1 LADGDPAAGFYMSL
15 QLYIAFVIAATALV
29 AAPGPNVALI
39 VANSVAHGARFGL
52 MTVAGT
58 ASAIAIQLVLTVLGA
73 STLLAAM
80 ANWFSILRWIGVAYL
95 VWLGIRAW
103 TSAPAPLPSD
113 QPPRNRARK
122 IWLRGFVVSISNPK
136 TLLFFG
142 AFLPQFVTP
151 GPDITQQLAIL
162 AATFFVIST
171 IGDSLW
177 ALFAGPLARM
187 LKLDGRLRNRLTGGL
202 LMGAGVGLALARR
215 P

>member
-1 LADGDPAAGFYMSL
+1 MSGE
-15 QLYIAFVIAATALV
+15 LYIGFVLAATALI
-29 AAPGPNVALI
+29 ATPGPNVALI

-58 ASAIAIQLVLTVLGA
+58 SSAMILQLALTVAGASA
-73 STLLAAM
+73 LLAFM
-80 ANWFSILRWIGVAYL
+80 ADWFAVLRWIGVGYL
-95 VWLGIRAW
+95 LWLGLRAW
-103 TSAPAPLPSD
+103 RAAPANLAATGAE
-113 QPPRNRARK
+113 PRWLRD
-122 IWLRGFVVSISNPK
+122 IWLRGFAISLSNPK

-151 GPDITQQLAIL
+151 GADAGRQLLIMAV
-162 AATFFVIST
+162 TFFVLAT

-177 ALFAGPLARM
+177 AVFAAPLARL

-202 LMGAGVGLALARR
+202 LISAGLGLALARR